1 MSTDLAR
8 VDSYTAAPLEQRMR
22 YAQTLAAAPIIP
34 KALRRGGPD
43 GAIETA
49 ANVLLVFETGSML
62 GLHPIAAL
70 QGIHVIEGKATLS
83 AQLMNAQVRK
93 HGHSLV
99 LESSGKVITDAKGN
113 PAPNSDYH
121 VRATLTRGDDG
132 TVHTSDWDYQRSL
145 RAGLLSKDN
154 WRNYFEGMATSR
166 VISEVCRQGAP
177 DALMGIVYTAEEMGA
192 NVNGDGDVIDAYVT
206 ESQSSSNQNAPIG
219 EQPQPQQQS
228 APQLSDEQRAAVVD
242 WIAKCD
248 AATTKA
254 EAGAVYQEARAAGV
268 MGLPVEFNGQL
279 IELGSYIVKT
289 GEALAAAEASKQ
301 SAPTEDVVDAE
312 IVDEPGAGDG
322 PAAVLDPEA

>member
-93 HGHSLV
+93 HGHTLV
-99 LESSGKVITDAKGN
+99 LESTGKVITDAKGN

-132 TVHTSDWDYQRSL
+132 TVHTSEWDYQRSL
-145 RAGLLSKDN
+145 RAGLLAKDN

-177 DALMGIVYTAEEMGA
+177 DALMGIVYTAEELGA
-192 NVNGDGDVIDAYVT
+192 NVNGDGEVIDEYVQP
-206 ESQSSSNQNAPIG
+206 QSSNPQHAPIG
-219 EQPQPQQQS
+219 EQSQPQQS
-228 APQLSDEQRAAVVD
+228 APQLTDEQRAAVAD
-242 WIAKCD
+242 WVAKCD

-254 EAGAVYQEARAAGV
+254 EVGAVYQEARAAGV
-268 MGLPVEFNGQL
+268 MGLPVQFNEQI
-279 IELGSYIVKT
+279 IELGTYIVKT
-289 GEALAAAEASKQ
+289 GEAFAAAESAQQ

>member
-1 MSTDLAR
+1 
-8 VDSYTAAPLEQRMR
+8 
-22 YAQTLAAAPIIP
+22 
-34 KALRRGGPD
+34 
-43 GAIETA
+43 
-49 ANVLLVFETGSML
+49 
-62 GLHPIAAL
+62 
-70 QGIHVIEGKATLS
+70 
-83 AQLMNAQVRK
+83 
-93 HGHSLV
+93 
-99 LESSGKVITDAKGN
+99 
-113 PAPNSDYH
+113 
-121 VRATLTRGDDG
+121 
-132 TVHTSDWDYQRSL
+132 
-145 RAGLLSKDN
+145 
-154 WRNYFEGMATSR
+154 
-166 VISEVCRQGAP
+166 
-177 DALMGIVYTAEEMGA
+177 
-192 NVNGDGDVIDAYVT
+192 VIDAYVT